1 MVKVVLLAGGYG
13 TRLSE
18 ETTVRPKPLVEIGG
32 KPIMWH
38 IMKIYAHHGFNDF
51 VVLGGYKVEAIRE
64 YFLSF
69 QGRGND
75 FTLDLGTGKVDWL
88 EARAENW
95 RVTVLDTGIETMTAG
110 RIKRAQKHLENERF
124 CLTYGDGVADV
135 DMDKLMAFHQASNA
149 HCTLTAVTQP
159 GRYGAL
165 HLSDD
170 GSNVKGFREKG
181 ATDGGQVETSSDVL
195 IDEDRVPVR
204 IVDDEEARAG
214 AGIIDRSRDLDAGVR
229 QSTLELAHDRVVW
242 DQPGR
247 LIVLAD
253 QGGNV
258 VEQAPRAISPG
269 LGLDGR
275 AT

>member
-75 FTLDLGTGKVDWL
+75 FTIDLGTGKVDWL

-124 CLTYGDGVADV
+124 CLTYGDGVSNVDV
-135 DMDKLMAFHQASNA
+135 DKLMAFHQASNA

-165 HLSDD
+165 HLTDD
-170 GSNVKGFREKG
+170 GTKVQGFREKG
-181 ATDGGQVETSSDVL
+181 ATDGGL
-195 IDEDRVPVR
+195 INGGFFVCEPEIFEVIDGDHQMW
-204 IVDDEEARAG
+204 EEAPMARLVERGKLASYHHTG
-214 AGIIDRSRDLDAGVR
+214 YWQSMDSLRDKQV
-229 QSTLELAHDRVVW
+229 LEALWHKGEAPWKVW
-242 DQPGR
+242 RD
-247 LIVLAD
+247 
-253 QGGNV
+253 
-258 VEQAPRAISPG
+258 
-269 LGLDGR
+269 
-275 AT
+275 